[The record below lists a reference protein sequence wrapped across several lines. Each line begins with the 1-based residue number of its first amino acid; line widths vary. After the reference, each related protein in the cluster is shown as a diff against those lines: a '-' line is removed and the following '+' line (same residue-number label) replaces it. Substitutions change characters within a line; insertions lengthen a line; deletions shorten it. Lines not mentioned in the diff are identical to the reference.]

1 MDEKT
6 RGSGD
11 ALVRNAH
18 SALSED
24 QAKAAHD
31 IAAAV
36 DSGQLASVLVGP
48 AGSGKTTLMQH
59 VMDQFA
65 QKRGCVLLA
74 PTGKA
79 ASVLQSKTGRMASTI
94 HKALFGGVDED
105 GEELVFKEPGPPCLA
120 GDLVVVDEASMV
132 GESLHRTLVEQLPK
146 GAQLLYVGDKEQ
158 LPPVNEA
165 WGPNFDS
172 PDAELTQVHRQAEKS
187 PILRLATAI
196 RTRRGFTGW
205 TDGACERGTGR
216 PVQWL
221 AERAKGDATLLAY
234 TNKTRRELNAKV
246 REALGLHKSI
256 PCIGDRVVCLLNS
269 TALGIMNG
277 EVATIDSVRPSAWA
291 SQRYGGDVWVAELS
305 TGQTARFNTDLLG
318 ASAGAFKRW
327 RDRVKA
333 RKGDV
338 DNLLHIDFGWCL
350 TVHKSQGSEWQSVGF
365 VADGGYQWLKRKNPD
380 DARRLAYTAVTRAR
394 SELRIFS

>member
-1 MDEKT
+1 MP
-6 RGSGD
+6 GGGVGVPSG
-11 ALVRNAH
+11 V
-18 SALSED
+18 ALSED
-24 QAKAAHD
+24 QSTAASN

-36 DSGQLASVLVGP
+36 DGGQIVSVLVGP

-59 VMDQFA
+59 VMDVFA
-65 QKRGCVLLA
+65 AKRDCVLLA

-79 ASVLQSKTGRMASTI
+79 ASVLQDKTGRSASTI

-105 GEELVFKEPGPPCLA
+105 GEELVFKQPGPPCRP

-165 WGPNFDS
+165 WGPDFGS
-172 PDAELTQVHRQAEKS
+172 PDAELTQVHRQAKKS

-196 RTRRGFTGW
+196 RTRRSFTDW
-205 TDGACERGTGR
+205 TDGSCERGPGR

-221 AERAKGDATLLAY
+221 AKRAGHDATLLAY
-234 TNKTRRELNAKV
+234 TNKTRRQLNADV
-246 REALGLHKSI
+246 REALGFGKRLQV
-256 PCIGDRVVCLLNS
+256 GDRVVCLLNS
-269 TALGIMNG
+269 AALGIMNG
-277 EVATIDSVRPSAWA
+277 EVAKVDGMERSTRSSR
-291 SQRYGGDVWVAELS
+291 RYGGDVWVVQLS
-305 TGQTARFNTDLLG
+305 TGQKVRVNLHLLG
-318 ASAGAFKRW
+318 ASVGEFKAW

-333 RKGDV
+333 RKGDP
-338 DNLLHIDFGWCL
+338 DDLLHIDFGWCL
-350 TVHKSQGSEWQSVGF
+350 TVHKSQGSEWASVGF
-365 VADGGYQWLKRKNPD
+365 VADGGYRWLKRKNQD